1 MTKQPEVD
9 TSELDALFPE
19 PEIVTVVHGDSSVS
33 IAVPVLDYGQIASI
47 LKIIAPLLK
56 AATDE
61 NYVQFVLNNAAEAG
75 ETLAIALRRPIAYV
89 NRMPPNLIAACLAAL
104 VRKNQDFF
112 EREVRPLLP
121 GQAPTASPEASPKP

>member
-9 TSELDALFPE
+9 TSELDALFPT
-19 PEIVTVVHGDSSVS
+19 PEAVTIGALTID
-33 IAVPVLDYGQIASI
+33 VPVLDYGQIAAS
-47 LKIIAPLLK
+47 LKIIAPILK
-56 AATDE
+56 TATDE
-61 NYVQFVLNNAAEAG
+61 TWMQLVLTNATEAG
-75 ETLAIALRRPIAYV
+75 EILAIALRKPMAYV
-89 NRMPPNLIAACLAAL
+89 NHMPPNLVAACMAAL